1 VPAETPTARDARSVK
16 VRIVLKSI
24 GRLLN
29 RVENWLADETLA
41 RVDLQQLRGVG
52 ITRNNKRKK
61 YRLYTMK
68 NISRDKN

>member
-1 VPAETPTARDARSVK
+1 MPAETPTARDVRSVK

-29 RVENWLADETLA
+29 RVENWRADETLA
-41 RVDLQQLRGVG
+41 RVDLEQLRGVG
-52 ITRNNKRKK
+52 ITRKNKRKQ

-68 NISRDKN
+68 NISREKN